1 MKDHLLRSVGDT
13 RIKGEKTD
21 FGSNIKGLLAEIVF
35 KIFFERKSL
44 FLATFRKLPAERA
57 R

>member
-1 MKDHLLRSVGDT
+1 MKDHLVRSVGDT

-21 FGSNIKGLLAEIVF
+21 FGSNIEGLLAEIVF

-44 FLATFRKLPAERA
+44 FLATFRILPAERA